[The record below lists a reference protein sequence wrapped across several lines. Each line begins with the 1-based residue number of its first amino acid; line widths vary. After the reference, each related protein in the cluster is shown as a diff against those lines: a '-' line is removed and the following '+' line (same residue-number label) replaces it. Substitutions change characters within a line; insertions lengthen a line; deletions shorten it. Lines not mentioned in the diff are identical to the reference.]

1 MLEIEHEN
9 QYKYNEGVLKWLNTN
24 KSPYF
29 DWLITI
35 AFYTSLHKID
45 QCLHKR
51 GFTNYQLRNH
61 RKRNHVVINYLPYLI
76 STEYIKLYTKS
87 REVRYEQETLY
98 DIKTKDLQNYL
109 NIWFNTIKTFI

>member
-9 QYKYNEGVLKWLNTN
+9 QYKYNEDVLDWLNNN

-29 DWLITI
+29 DWMITI

-51 GFTNYQLRNH
+51 GFQDIQLKNH
-61 RKRNHVVINYLPYLI
+61 RNRNHVVINHLPPLI
-76 STEYIKLYTKS
+76 CTEYIKLYSKS
-87 REVRYEQETLY
+87 REVRYEQNKLF
-98 DIKTKDLQNYL
+98 DIKHQDLLNYI
-109 NIWFNTIKTFI
+109 NIWHNTIKPFI